1 MEAQKKKKNR
11 MLNRWIL
18 RMKGFWMIRFKKN
31 LKTKIIVKLTLVYF
45 FLFFYKF
52 NYLEEKLL
60 KDKIVFVTKLLAM
73 SKEKRKNHELLVSN
87 SK

>member
-1 MEAQKKKKNR
+1 
-11 MLNRWIL
+11 
-18 RMKGFWMIRFKKN
+18 MKGFWMIRFKKN